1 LEAFGLGIMISLAML
16 ALEVLVLG
24 MYLSALRRRTSRKKL
39 EPYLMILYSLICCST
54 AIGLVSFYRGQASNF
69 KTATQALVLVC
80 LIPNFAIIL
89 ILLHGLGFFNM
100 RTQDRLIAYVFLTM
114 GLPQQLRGLQ
124 FSHTHDFVTVT
135 CRSHLDS
142 AQTYMS
148 PFL

>member
-1 LEAFGLGIMISLAML
+1 MISLAML

-39 EPYLMILYSLICCST
+39 EPYLMILYLLICCST
-54 AIGLVSFYRGQASNF
+54 AVGFLVFYRGEASNV
-69 KTATQALVLVC
+69 KAATQALVLVC

-89 ILLHGLGFFNM
+89 ILIHSLGLFNAGT
-100 RTQDRLIAYVFLTM
+100 RDRLIAYVFLTM

>member
-1 LEAFGLGIMISLAML
+1 MLVVVSLGQ
-16 ALEVLVLG
+16 G
-24 MYLSALRRRTSRKKL
+24 
-39 EPYLMILYSLICCST
+39 
-54 AIGLVSFYRGQASNF
+54 SNF

-80 LIPNFAIIL
+80 LIPNFAIIFIL
-89 ILLHGLGFFNM
+89 IHSIGFFNVG
-100 RTQDRLIAYVFLTM
+100 TQDRLIAYVFLTM